1 VTRYGLIG
9 ASLSHSFSPRY
20 FEQKFKGMRSSDYS
34 YKAFELDSI
43 NKVAQLIDK
52 ESLKGFN
59 ITIPFKESI
68 IPFLDEMTPEAEA
81 IGAVNCVQVKEGKM
95 VGFNTD
101 VDGFKGALEEFTEG
115 NRIERAIV
123 LGNGGAAK
131 AVLYVLNGLGILYEI
146 VSRKGDKNYE
156 NLAASEVRRA
166 DLIINTTPLGMHPDE
181 LSFPDIPYE
190 ALTSRH
196 FVMDL
201 VYNPAQT
208 LFLKKASILG
218 ASTMNGERMLA
229 LQAEKSWDIWQG

>member
-1 VTRYGLIG
+1 
-9 ASLSHSFSPRY
+9 
-20 FEQKFKGMRSSDYS
+20 MRSSDYS